1 MCPRRERAR
10 LTDHHIL
17 LGLELTSPP
26 RQKGTNLTDIFL
38 SYSRDDQAVARRF
51 AEGFAHAGLSVWWDV
66 TLKSGVDYD
75 TATEQA
81 LRGAKAV
88 VVLWS
93 TKSVASRWVRTEA
106 TIALQSK
113 TFVPVTVEPCQRP
126 IMFELTH
133 TADLCHW
140 QGDASDPVWLT
151 LLHDVQQLVD
161 KVASPAAAV
170 PAAPAGIGGRA
181 NKATTTAAAT
191 TGNYNR
197 LAWGLCALLTLV
209 TATLAWPSW
218 RHWQES
224 PLMETRLELVTPATD
239 DPSSFALSPDG
250 SQIVF
255 VASGDGESR
264 LWLRNLASTE
274 ARPLAGTE
282 GASTPFWSPDG
293 KSVAFFAKAMLKRL
307 DLGSVPQNLASVIN
321 GQGGSWSAEGTI
333 IYAPS
338 RTSALMQIPAAG
350 GEAKQVAPLSA
361 NHQGYMSPHF
371 LPDGRRYLFYVQS
384 LPEKVGIY
392 LGSLDG
398 TPPVRITSANSPGAY
413 HASGRMVWVRD
424 GTLISQKLNLETA
437 TLSGEA
443 IAISGG
449 LFVDSILNKS
459 AFAVSAAGQIA
470 YRTGASSLRQL
481 TWFDRKGK
489 RLGTLGEADSTH
501 NMVNMS
507 PDGQRVALSREV
519 QNNRDIW
526 VLDATRASRLTF
538 DEGQDQFPVWSPDG
552 RRLIFRSNRTGVG
565 NIYEM
570 SADSAGSEH
579 RILVSDQLISP
590 TDWSRDGRFA
600 LYLSVDPVTGGDIHV
615 ATMNE
620 SHDSAAFLQ
629 TPFREVYGV
638 FSPDGR
644 WVAYHSNASG
654 RLEVYVRPFTAPGKG
669 EATTNSQWQVSAA
682 GGIYPRWSEDGSE
695 LFYVDPDGAMMAV
708 PMVATA
714 TSIVAGTP
722 QMLFVTP
729 ILNAGVDVQ
738 QGHQYDVAPDGRFM
752 INAVVDDADQP
763 ITLIQNWR
771 PAPSK

>member
-1 MCPRRERAR
+1 M
-10 LTDHHIL
+10 
-17 LGLELTSPP
+17 S
-26 RQKGTNLTDIFL
+26 DIFL

-51 AEGFAHAGLSVWWDV
+51 AEGFANAGLSVWWDV
-66 TLKSGVDYD
+66 TLASGVDYD

-93 TKSVASRWVRTEA
+93 NKSVASRWVRTEA

-113 TFVPVTVEPCQRP
+113 TFVPVNVEPCQRP
-126 IMFELTH
+126 IMFELAH

-140 QGDASDPVWLT
+140 QGDASDPVWIT
-151 LLHDVQQLVD
+151 LLSDVQQLVN
-161 KVASPAAAV
+161 KGGNSVAAAGSAV
-170 PAAPAGIGGRA
+170 AGLGGRA
-181 NKATTTAAAT
+181 NIPKAKAAVTTTR
-191 TGNYNR
+191 NYTP
-197 LAWGLCALLTLV
+197 LAWSLCGVLALL

-218 RHWQES
+218 RHWQE
-224 PLMETRLELVTPATD
+224 PLPLETRLELVTPATD

-274 ARPLAGTE
+274 AKPLAGTE
-282 GASTPFWSPDG
+282 GASAPFWSPDG
-293 KSVAFFAKAMLKRL
+293 KSVAFFAQATLKRL
-307 DLGSVPQNLASVIN
+307 DLGSVPQNLAGVIN
-321 GQGGSWSAEGTI
+321 GQGGSWCADGTI

-338 RTSALMQIPAAG
+338 RTTPLMQIPATG
-350 GEAKQVAPLSA
+350 GKAKEVAPFKAS
-361 NHQGYMSPHF
+361 HQGHMSPHF
-371 LPDGRRYLFYVQS
+371 LPDGRRYLFFVQG
-384 LPEKVGIY
+384 PPDTVGIY

-398 TPPVRITSANSPGAY
+398 TPPVRVTAANSPGVY
-413 HASGRMVWVRD
+413 HPSGRMLWVRD
-424 GTLISQKLNLETA
+424 GTLVGQHLDLDTA

-481 TWFDRKGK
+481 TWFDRKGS
-489 RLGTLGEADSTH
+489 RLGTLGEPDSTQ
-501 NMVNMS
+501 NMMNLS
-507 PDGQRVALSREV
+507 PDGQRVAVSREV

-526 VLDATRASRLTF
+526 VLDATRASRVTF
-538 DEGQDQFPVWSPDG
+538 DEAQDQFPVWSPDG

-579 RILVSDQLISP
+579 RILASDHLISP
-590 TDWSRDGRFA
+590 SDWSRDGRFA
-600 LYLSVDPVTGGDIHV
+600 LYLSIDPVTSGDIRV
-615 ATMNE
+615 AMMDEEHE
-620 SHDSAAFLQ
+620 SAGFLQ

-654 RLEVYVRPFTAPGKG
+654 RLEVYVRPFAAPGNSAG
-669 EATTNSQWQVSAA
+669 TTSSQWQISAA

-695 LFYVDPDGAMMAV
+695 LFYVDPDGALIAV
-708 PMVATA
+708 PIFATA
-714 TSIVAGTP
+714 TAIEPGTP
-722 QMLFVTP
+722 HKLFVAP
-729 ILNAGVDVQ
+729 ILNGGVDLQ

-771 PAPSK
+771 PARIQ